1 MIAVAYAIRSVYSLC
16 FQYYSE
22 FITQRF
28 WKLTLQFLINMIM
41 DFGAIAVVLSIN
53 RRTIVLRD
61 LLRREEQKKA
71 DDYVKQEIKA
81 AAALI
86 RTDSV
91 KSVSDWQ
98 SVDRGSTSSS
108 VFRLNQLND

>member
-61 LLRREEQKKA
+61 LLRREE
-71 DDYVKQEIKA
+71 
-81 AAALI
+81 
-86 RTDSV
+86 
-91 KSVSDWQ
+91 
-98 SVDRGSTSSS
+98 
-108 VFRLNQLND
+108 